1 MERRAVGKSIY
12 DSINFLEK
20 KKRKIKILTNFNN
33 NKSNDKSKRSLERN
47 GRKNFFLPLQLGT
60 WMQIPEITEII
71 IILIETDYFFFF
83 FFSPTVIHYSWTRDF
98 TNKEGTIEN

>member
-33 NKSNDKSKRSLERN
+33 NKSNNDKSKRDR
-47 GRKNFFLPLQLGT
+47 
-60 WMQIPEITEII
+60 
-71 IILIETDYFFFF
+71 
-83 FFSPTVIHYSWTRDF
+83 
-98 TNKEGTIEN
+98 

>member
-33 NKSNDKSKRSLERN
+33 NKSNDKSKRDR
-47 GRKNFFLPLQLGT
+47 
-60 WMQIPEITEII
+60 
-71 IILIETDYFFFF
+71 
-83 FFSPTVIHYSWTRDF
+83 
-98 TNKEGTIEN
+98 

>member
-33 NKSNDKSKRSLERN
+33 NKSNDKSKRDRWKEMGGKIFSSRCNWEH
-47 GRKNFFLPLQLGT
+47 GCKFQKLQKL
-60 WMQIPEITEII
+60 
-71 IILIETDYFFFF
+71 
-83 FFSPTVIHYSWTRDF
+83 
-98 TNKEGTIEN
+98 